1 MDEVLMTEIGAR
13 PVVTDTDPE
22 EMVLPEEAERRLGW
36 IADWL
41 NRSPHLAGEWG
52 LGRYIDGGFRV
63 LFRGPSG
70 AGKSMAAV
78 ALARGSGHPLLRID
92 LGPIVSRYS
101 GETERNLKA
110 ILDDAKEQGAILLFD
125 EADALFAGRTE
136 VGDSHDRYADIEI
149 AYLLRRLEAFDGLA
163 IVATNDAREL
173 DHDVVSRV
181 DVIVDFPMPA
191 EAAREQLW
199 GKILGAVK
207 MPKSDD
213 VDAGELAR
221 EYALSGAEILRST
234 RLAAMRA
241 ASADKPIDMNLLKC
255 AASERVAMRRSG

>member
-1 MDEVLMTEIGAR
+1 MDELLMSEVGAKAI
-13 PVVTDTDPE
+13 VADTDPE
-22 EMVLPEEAERRLGW
+22 EMVLPEEAERKLGW

-41 NRSPHLAGEWG
+41 NKSPQVAGEWG
-52 LGRYIDGGFRV
+52 LRRYLDGGFRA

-70 AGKSMAAV
+70 TGKTMAAV
-78 ALARGSGHPLLRID
+78 ALARGVGLDLLRID
-92 LGPIVSRYS
+92 FGSIVSKYS
-101 GETERNLKA
+101 RDAERNLKA

-125 EADALFAGRTE
+125 EADALFARRTE
-136 VGDSHDRYADIEI
+136 VKDSHDRYANIEI
-149 AYLLRRLEAFDGLA
+149 AYLLRRIEAFEGLA
-163 IVATNDAREL
+163 IVATNCGGEL
-173 DHDVVSRV
+173 DHDVLSRV

-213 VDAGELAR
+213 LDTAELAR
-221 EYALSGAEILRST
+221 DYALSGAEILRST

-241 ASADKPIDMNLLKC
+241 AGAGQPLDMNLLKS